1 MMRLEIESTPRS
13 SDNEDGLSELAKRAT
28 MILAQVQKRCQEEA
42 AAAAVATAAAAAA
55 AVAAASAAAAA
66 AANANVV
73 TTTASEGGGG
83 SSDYAYGHRSR
94 MNLSPPSSTSERM
107 FPQKVMDV
115 LSDRNVSEIITWLPH
130 GRSFVVLQPD
140 LLVEVVLPK
149 HNFPA
154 AKYTSFTRRL
164 NRW

>member
-1 MMRLEIESTPRS
+1 MRLEIESTRSATPRS
-13 SDNEDGLSELAKRAT
+13 DEDGLSELAKRAT
-28 MILAQVQKRCQEEA
+28 MILAQVQRRCQEEA
-42 AAAAVATAAAAAA
+42 AAAAVATAAAA
-55 AVAAASAAAAA
+55 VAAASAAASAA
-66 AANANVV
+66 ANVV
-73 TTTASEGGGG
+73 TTTASEGGGQ
-83 SSDYAYGHRSR
+83 SDYTYDPRSR
-94 MNLSPPSSTSERM
+94 TIVSPSSSERT

-115 LSDRNVSEIITWLPH
+115 LSDRNVSDIITWLPH
-130 GRSFVVLQPD
+130 GHSFVVLQPD

>member
-1 MMRLEIESTPRS
+1 MCSMMRLKIESTRSATPRS
-13 SDNEDGLSELAKRAT
+13 DEDGLSELAKRAT

-42 AAAAVATAAAAAA
+42 AAAAVVTAAA
-55 AVAAASAAAAA
+55 AVAVASAAAAA
-66 AANANVV
+66 SANVV
-73 TTTASEGGGG
+73 TTTASEGGGQ
-83 SSDYAYGHRSR
+83 SDYTYDPRSR
-94 MNLSPPSSTSERM
+94 TIVSPSSSERT

-115 LSDRNVSEIITWLPH
+115 LSDRNVSDIITWLPH
-130 GRSFVVLQPD
+130 GHSFVVLQPD

-149 HNFPA
+149 HNFPT